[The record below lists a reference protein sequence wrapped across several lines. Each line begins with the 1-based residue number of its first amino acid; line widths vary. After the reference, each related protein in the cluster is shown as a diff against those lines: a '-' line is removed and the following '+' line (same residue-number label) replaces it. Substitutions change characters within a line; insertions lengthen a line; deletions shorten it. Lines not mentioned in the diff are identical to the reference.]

1 MDAITHTLIAT
12 GSMYATYILGRY
24 WEKRTNIEKA
34 IGHTLE
40 SLEKEGLIL
49 TRTDKDGE
57 KDIVPVSE
65 IIAKATRD
73 AIK

>member
-1 MDAITHTLIAT
+1 MDVYTHT
-12 GSMYATYILGRY
+12 ILTLSSLYGAY
-24 WEKRTNIEKA
+24 WLGGYLKGKSIVEKA

-49 TRTDKDGE
+49 TRDDKHGE
-57 KDIVPVSE
+57 KDIVPISE